1 MTKEQTFFNVIELPN
16 NEARIDIYG
25 EVVPDDWRASDV
37 DTSAVS
43 FRNALKDLGEVDTL
57 NVHINSPG
65 GSVYDGVAIFNMLRQ
80 HKASVTVHI
89 DGLAA
94 SIASV
99 IAMSGDKVVMPS
111 NSMMM
116 IHNAMSVSIGNANDM
131 RKMADDLEK
140 INESVINS
148 YIAKNPELDREYLK
162 VLMDDETWLT
172 ASEAYELGLVDVI
185 DEPVAAVASID
196 KEQVN
201 RFKNVPKM
209 LKEMVETPKD
219 TKENTDQQSYE
230 ELQNK
235 YDELLKQIKNET
247 PKQIRYL

>member
-43 FRNALKDLGEVDTL
+43 FRNAIKDLGEVDTL

-116 IHNAMSVSIGNANDM
+116 IHNAMSVSMGNANDM

-162 VLMDDETWLT
+162 ALMDDETWLT

-219 TKENTDQQSYE
+219 TNDNTDKESYE
-230 ELQNK
+230 ELKNK
-235 YDELLKQIKNET
+235 YDELLKQVNNEK
-247 PKQIRYL
+247 PKQINYL

>member
-43 FRNALKDLGEVDTL
+43 FRNAIKDLGEVDTL

-116 IHNAMSVSIGNANDM
+116 IHNAMSVSMGNANDM

-162 VLMDDETWLT
+162 ALMDDETWLT

-219 TKENTDQQSYE
+219 TNDNTEKQSYE

-235 YDELLKQIKNET
+235 YDELLKQVNNEK
-247 PKQIRYL
+247 PKQINYL

>member
-43 FRNALKDLGEVDTL
+43 FRNAIKDLGEVDTL

-99 IAMSGDKVVMPS
+99 IAMSGDKIVMPS

-162 VLMDDETWLT
+162 ALMDDETWLT

-219 TKENTDQQSYE
+219 TNDNTDKESYE
-230 ELQNK
+230 ELKNK
-235 YDELLKQIKNET
+235 YDELLKQVNNEK

>member
-43 FRNALKDLGEVDTL
+43 FRNAIKDLGEVDTL
-57 NVHINSPG
+57 NIHINSPG

-116 IHNAMSVSIGNANDM
+116 IHNAMSVSMGNANDM

-162 VLMDDETWLT
+162 ALMDDETWLT

-185 DEPVAAVASID
+185 DDPVAAVASID

-219 TKENTDQQSYE
+219 TNENTDKESYE
-230 ELQNK
+230 ELKNK
-235 YDELLKQIKNET
+235 YDELLKQVNNEK

>member
-43 FRNALKDLGEVDTL
+43 FRNAIKDLGEVDTL

-162 VLMDDETWLT
+162 ALMDDETWLT

-219 TKENTDQQSYE
+219 TNENTDKESYE
-230 ELQNK
+230 ELKNK
-235 YDELLKQIKNET
+235 YDELLKQVNNEK

>member
-43 FRNALKDLGEVDTL
+43 FRNAIKDLGEVDTL

-116 IHNAMSVSIGNANDM
+116 IHNAMSVSMGNANDM

-162 VLMDDETWLT
+162 ALMDDETWLT

-219 TKENTDQQSYE
+219 TNENTDKESYE
-230 ELQNK
+230 ELKNK
-235 YDELLKQIKNET
+235 YDELLKQVNNEK

>member
-43 FRNALKDLGEVDTL
+43 FRNAIKDLGEVDTL

-116 IHNAMSVSIGNANDM
+116 IHNAMSVSMGNANDM

-162 VLMDDETWLT
+162 ALMDDETWLT

-219 TKENTDQQSYE
+219 TNDNTEKQSYE
-230 ELQNK
+230 ELKNK
-235 YDELLKQIKNET
+235 YDELLKQVNNEK

>member
-43 FRNALKDLGEVDTL
+43 FRNAVKDLGEVDTL

-116 IHNAMSVSIGNANDM
+116 IHNAMSVSMGNANDM

-162 VLMDDETWLT
+162 ALMDDETWLT

-185 DEPVAAVASID
+185 DDPVAAVASID

-219 TKENTDQQSYE
+219 TNDNTDKQSYE

-235 YDELLKQIKNET
+235 YDELLKQVNNEK
-247 PKQIRYL
+247 PKKTRYL

>member
-1 MTKEQTFFNVIELPN
+1 MTKEQTFFNVVELPN

-43 FRNALKDLGEVDTL
+43 FRNAIKDLGEVDTL

-162 VLMDDETWLT
+162 ALMDDETWLT

-219 TKENTDQQSYE
+219 TKENTDKESYE
-230 ELQNK
+230 ELKNK
-235 YDELLKQIKNET
+235 YDELLKQVNNEK

>member
-1 MTKEQTFFNVIELPN
+1 MTKEQIFFNVIELPN

-43 FRNALKDLGEVDTL
+43 FRNAIKDLGEVETL

-162 VLMDDETWLT
+162 ALMDDETWLT

-219 TKENTDQQSYE
+219 TKENTDKQSYE

>member
-43 FRNALKDLGEVDTL
+43 FRNAIKDLGEVDTL

-116 IHNAMSVSIGNANDM
+116 IHNAMSVSMGNANDM

-162 VLMDDETWLT
+162 ALMDDETWLT

-219 TKENTDQQSYE
+219 TNENTDKESYE
-230 ELQNK
+230 ELKNK
-235 YDELLKQIKNET
+235 YVELLKQVNNEK

>member
-43 FRNALKDLGEVDTL
+43 FRNAIKDLGEVDTL

-162 VLMDDETWLT
+162 ALMDDETWLT

-196 KEQVN
+196 KEQIN

-219 TKENTDQQSYE
+219 TNDNTDKQSYE

-235 YDELLKQIKNET
+235 YDELLKQVNNEK

>member
-43 FRNALKDLGEVDTL
+43 FRNAIKDLGEVDTL

-116 IHNAMSVSIGNANDM
+116 IHNAMSVSMGNANDM

-162 VLMDDETWLT
+162 ALMDDETWLT

-219 TKENTDQQSYE
+219 TKDNTDKESYE
-230 ELQNK
+230 ELKNK
-235 YDELLKQIKNET
+235 YDELLKQVNNEK
-247 PKQIRYL
+247 PKQINYL

>member
-43 FRNALKDLGEVDTL
+43 FRNAIKDLGEVDTL

-99 IAMSGDKVVMPS
+99 IAMSGDNKFIIICF
-111 NSMMM
+111 NNQYF
-116 IHNAMSVSIGNANDM
+116 I
-131 RKMADDLEK
+131 
-140 INESVINS
+140 VIN
-148 YIAKNPELDREYLK
+148 
-162 VLMDDETWLT
+162 
-172 ASEAYELGLVDVI
+172 
-185 DEPVAAVASID
+185 
-196 KEQVN
+196 
-201 RFKNVPKM
+201 
-209 LKEMVETPKD
+209 
-219 TKENTDQQSYE
+219 
-230 ELQNK
+230 
-235 YDELLKQIKNET
+235 
-247 PKQIRYL
+247 

>member
-43 FRNALKDLGEVDTL
+43 FRNAIKDLGEVDTL

-148 YIAKNPELDREYLK
+148 YIAKNPDLDKEYLK
-162 VLMDDETWLT
+162 SLMDDETWLT

-185 DEPVAAVASID
+185 DEAVAAVASID
-196 KEQVN
+196 KEQAN

-219 TKENTDQQSYE
+219 AQDNTDKESYE
-230 ELQNK
+230 ELKNK
-235 YDELLKQIKNET
+235 YDELLEQTKNNM
-247 PKQIRYL
+247 PKPIRYL

>member
-43 FRNALKDLGEVDTL
+43 FRNAIKDLGEVETL

-116 IHNAMSVSIGNANDM
+116 IHNAMSVSVGNANDM

-162 VLMDDETWLT
+162 ALMDDETWLT

-219 TKENTDQQSYE
+219 TNENTDKESYE
-230 ELQNK
+230 ELKNK
-235 YDELLKQIKNET
+235 YDELLKQVNNEK

>member
-16 NEARIDIYG
+16 NEVRIDIYG

-43 FRNALKDLGEVDTL
+43 FRNAIKDLGEVDTL

-116 IHNAMSVSIGNANDM
+116 IHNAMSVSMGNANDM

-162 VLMDDETWLT
+162 ALMDDETWLT

-219 TKENTDQQSYE
+219 TNDNTDKESYE
-230 ELQNK
+230 ELKNK
-235 YDELLKQIKNET
+235 YDELLKQVNNEK

>member
-43 FRNALKDLGEVDTL
+43 FRNAIKDLGEVDTL

-116 IHNAMSVSIGNANDM
+116 IHNAMSVSVGNANDM

-148 YIAKNPELDREYLK
+148 YIAKNPELDRDYLK
-162 VLMDDETWLT
+162 ALMDDETWLT

-219 TKENTDQQSYE
+219 TKENTDKQSYE

>member
-43 FRNALKDLGEVDTL
+43 FRNAIKDLGEVDTL

-116 IHNAMSVSIGNANDM
+116 IHNAMSVSIGNANEM

-162 VLMDDETWLT
+162 ALMDDETWLT

-219 TKENTDQQSYE
+219 TKENTDKQSYE

>member
-43 FRNALKDLGEVDTL
+43 FRNAIKDLGEVDTL

-116 IHNAMSVSIGNANDM
+116 IHNAMSVSMGNANDM

-148 YIAKNPELDREYLK
+148 YIAKNPELDKEYLK
-162 VLMDDETWLT
+162 ALMDDETWLT

-185 DEPVAAVASID
+185 DEPVAAVALID

-219 TKENTDQQSYE
+219 TNENTDKESYE
-230 ELQNK
+230 ELKNK
-235 YDELLKQIKNET
+235 YDELLKQVNNEK
-247 PKQIRYL
+247 PKQINYL

>member
-43 FRNALKDLGEVDTL
+43 FRNAIKDLGEVDTL

-116 IHNAMSVSIGNANDM
+116 IHNAMSVSMGNANDM

-162 VLMDDETWLT
+162 ALMDDETWLT

-219 TKENTDQQSYE
+219 TNDNTDKQSYE

-235 YDELLKQIKNET
+235 YDELLKQVNNEK

>member
-43 FRNALKDLGEVDTL
+43 FRNAIKDLGEVDTL

-148 YIAKNPELDREYLK
+148 YITKNPELDREYLK
-162 VLMDDETWLT
+162 ALMDDETWLT

-219 TKENTDQQSYE
+219 TNDNTDKQSYE

-235 YDELLKQIKNET
+235 YDELLKQVNNEK

>member
-25 EVVPDDWRASDV
+25 EVVADDWRASDV

-43 FRNALKDLGEVDTL
+43 FRNAIKDLGEVDTL

-99 IAMSGDKVVMPS
+99 IAMAGDKVVMPS

-162 VLMDDETWLT
+162 ALMDDETWLT

-219 TKENTDQQSYE
+219 TKENTDKQSYE

>member
-16 NEARIDIYG
+16 NEAHIDIYG

-43 FRNALKDLGEVDTL
+43 FRNAIKDLGEVDTL

-111 NSMMM
+111 NSMIM

-162 VLMDDETWLT
+162 ALMDDETWLT

-196 KEQVN
+196 REQVN

-209 LKEMVETPKD
+209 LQEMVETPKD
-219 TKENTDQQSYE
+219 TKENT
-230 ELQNK
+230 NH
-235 YDELLKQIKNET
+235 LKT
-247 PKQIRYL
+247 SRV

>member
-43 FRNALKDLGEVDTL
+43 FRNAIKDLGEVDTL

-116 IHNAMSVSIGNANDM
+116 IHNAMSVSMGNANDM

-162 VLMDDETWLT
+162 ALMDDETWLT

-196 KEQVN
+196 KQQVN

-219 TKENTDQQSYE
+219 TNENTDKESYE
-230 ELQNK
+230 ELKNK
-235 YDELLKQIKNET
+235 YDELLKQVNNEK

>member
-43 FRNALKDLGEVDTL
+43 FRNAIKDLGEVDTL

-116 IHNAMSVSIGNANDM
+116 IHNAMSVSMGNANDM

-162 VLMDDETWLT
+162 ALMDDETWLT

-219 TKENTDQQSYE
+219 TNDNTDKQSYE
-230 ELQNK
+230 ELKNK
-235 YDELLKQIKNET
+235 YDELLKQVNNEK

>member
-43 FRNALKDLGEVDTL
+43 FRNAIKDLGEVDTL

-116 IHNAMSVSIGNANDM
+116 IHNAMSVSMGNANDM

-162 VLMDDETWLT
+162 ALMDDETWLT

-219 TKENTDQQSYE
+219 AKDNTDKQSYE

-235 YDELLKQIKNET
+235 YDELLKQVTNEK
-247 PKQIRYL
+247 PKQINYL

>member
-43 FRNALKDLGEVDTL
+43 FRNAIKDLGEVDTL

-116 IHNAMSVSIGNANDM
+116 IHNAMSVSMGNANDM

-162 VLMDDETWLT
+162 ALMDDETWLT

-209 LKEMVETPKD
+209 LKEDRKSVV
-219 TKENTDQQSYE
+219 
-230 ELQNK
+230 
-235 YDELLKQIKNET
+235 
-247 PKQIRYL
+247 

>member
-1 MTKEQTFFNVIELPN
+1 MTNEKTFFNVIELPN

-43 FRNALKDLGEVDTL
+43 FRNAIKELGEVDNL

-99 IAMSGDKVVMPS
+99 IAMSGDKVIMPS
-111 NSMMM
+111 NSMLM

-162 VLMDDETWLT
+162 ALMDDESWLT

-185 DEPVAAVASID
+185 DEPVQAVASIN

-219 TKENTDQQSYE
+219 AKDNTDKQSYE

-235 YDELLKQIKNET
+235 YDELLKQIKNEK

>member
-43 FRNALKDLGEVDTL
+43 FRNAIKDLGEVDTL

-162 VLMDDETWLT
+162 ALMDDETWLT

-219 TKENTDQQSYE
+219 TNDNTDKESYE
-230 ELQNK
+230 ELKNK
-235 YDELLKQIKNET
+235 YDELLKQVNNEK
-247 PKQIRYL
+247 PKQINYL